1 MVIIIS
7 LSNEINGFFRGSTKL
22 FRFDFL
28 IVSLDKVGFFWGII
42 NSDLEISI
50 KDRKKMVFIN
60 KIFTNLSFIK
70 FQTILQ
76 TML

>member
-60 KIFTNLSFIK
+60 KIFANLSFIK